1 MAANDGTG
9 QNWDITNPED
19 TDYMKNGAMEIRDL
33 RKGIEIRINKEH
45 DTLAD
50 NSAGGEHKA
59 GSAKAYV
66 GTTNPTKRPDGV
78 TNLGAS
84 DAGRLFVNSSTN
96 VLHTLTAAAQWL
108 AAGAGHLYS
117 IIAGNFIISKRSGT
131 YSYAF
136 QNSNAPALKIAP
148 SATINGD
155 DFDFNKSL
163 ELAPTG
169 NVTVR
174 GNLACNNITAS
185 GATVSGSTVLTAA
198 NINNVLNATV
208 LTDKNFQT
216 THVRADLVAPGTD
229 ALAAFVP
236 IVSMGSFIGNG
247 WEKTITAFKSGYVVE
262 HVTVFANQPG
272 TGISRVLMEAN
283 RFGGTGI
290 YFKSDFTFVP
300 EAPPILYENTFTI
313 TTLPFADGWQHW
325 WTAIGYKA

>member
-50 NSAGGEHKA
+50 NSYGGEHKA

-66 GTTNPTKRPDGV
+66 GTSNPTKRPNE
-78 TNLGAS
+78 TSNLNAS

-136 QNSNAPALKIAP
+136 HNSNAPALKIAP
-148 SATINGD
+148 SKEADST
-155 DFDFNKSL
+155 DFDFDKSI

-169 NVTVR
+169 NVTVH
-174 GNLACNNITAS
+174 GNVACTGLAAS
-185 GATVSGSTVLTAA
+185 GNAAVTGDLTVTGKIASAAGAGSGAA
-198 NINNVLNATV
+198 IS
-208 LTDKNFQT
+208 
-216 THVRADLVAPGTD
+216 
-229 ALAAFVP
+229 FVP
-236 IVSMGSFIGNG
+236 IVAQGTWTGNG
-247 WEKTITAFKSGYVVE
+247 SAKTVTALATGWVIKQLIV
-262 HVTVFANQPG
+262 HVRYLELQSPT
-272 TGISRVLMEAN
+272 IRYEWI
-283 RFGGTGI
+283 GGTKYIKIMNTGSAAGI
-290 YFKSDFTFVP
+290 VTEGTLGTETINVTN
-300 EAPPILYENTFTI
+300 NTFF
-313 TTLPFADGWQHW
+313 FAAASNIAGVTYQWS
-325 WTAIGYKA
+325 ALGYKA